1 MFSRLL
7 QSSFMA
13 TLAFFANNVSADIIL
28 DLEGEEETSALLDK
42 FEFSIISFYN
52 SEKESREINALLEGT
67 KAIVEEKMASG
78 EWGQRN
84 LGWFRVDLDKHP
96 EMTIN
101 EEYAPDQMITGH
113 GWRRTLGFQ

>member
-13 TLAFFANNVSADIIL
+13 TLAFFANHASADPIL
-28 DLEGEEETSALLDK
+28 DLEGEEETASLLDK
-42 FEFSIISFYN
+42 YEFSIVSFYN

-67 KAIVEEKMASG
+67 KAIVEGKIASG
-78 EWGQRN
+78 EWSERN

-101 EEYAPDQMITGH
+101 EEIAPDQMISGH
-113 GWRRTLGFQ
+113 GWRRTLGF